1 MQIHLTS
8 RHFEITDDIKTYIV
22 KRAKKIEAIFSPV
35 IDFQVVMEVEK
46 SRYRT
51 EITLSTRK
59 ATFHAQG
66 ETHDVFS
73 SLDDVIN
80 KIETQIRR
88 HKERIKDRRQRLPRR
103 EVAMQLSGNEKD
115 THVGRIRYEMIHQIC
130 SDPHFRAPEKF
141 ASKPM
146 SVGEAV
152 MQLRTSGDTLLL
164 FLNAQT
170 DQVNV
175 VYEDDSGEYG
185 WVEPQF
191 V

>member
-1 MQIHLTS
+1 MQIHLIS
-8 RHFEITDDIKTYIV
+8 RHLEITDDIRTYIE
-22 KRAKKIEAIFSPV
+22 KRAKKIEVIFNRI

-46 SRYRT
+46 NRYRT
-51 EITLSTRK
+51 EITLATRK

-66 ETHDVFS
+66 ETRDIFS
-73 SLDDVIN
+73 SLDDVID
-80 KIETQIRR
+80 KIEAQIRR
-88 HKERIKDRRQRLPRR
+88 HKERVKDRRHRLSRR
-103 EVAMQLSGNEKD
+103 EVAVQLSGNAED
-115 THVGRIRYEMIHQIC
+115 TPVELDT
-130 SDPHFRAPEKF
+130 SDPSDMPAPHFRAPEKF
-141 ASKPM
+141 AAKPM

-152 MQLRTSGDTLLL
+152 MQLRISEDTLLL

-175 VYEDDSGEYG
+175 VYEDDNGEYG

>member
-8 RHFEITDDIKTYIV
+8 RHFEITDDIKTYIA

-35 IDFQVVMEVEK
+35 VDFQVVMEVEK
-46 SRYRT
+46 NRYRT
-51 EITLSTRK
+51 EITLATRK

-73 SLDDVIN
+73 SLDDVID

-103 EVAMQLSGNEKD
+103 EVAMQLSGNGNNTLAESD
-115 THVGRIRYEMIHQIC
+115 TDNSSNML
-130 SDPHFRAPEKF
+130 DPHFRAPEKF

-152 MQLRTSGDTLLL
+152 MQLQISGDTLLL

-170 DQVNV
+170 EQVNV
-175 VYEDDSGEYG
+175 VYEDDNGEYG

>member
-8 RHFEITDDIKTYIV
+8 RHLEITDDIQTYIE
-22 KRAKKIEAIFSPV
+22 KRAKKIEAIFNPI

-46 SRYRT
+46 NRYRS
-51 EITLSTRK
+51 EITLVTRK

-73 SLDDVIN
+73 SLDDVIS
-80 KIETQIRR
+80 KIEIQIRR
-88 HKERIKDRRQRLPRR
+88 HKERIKDRRHRLSRR
-103 EVAMQLSGNEKD
+103 EVAVQLSGNEEGAPVEFD
-115 THVGRIRYEMIHQIC
+115 TGDLSNMPA
-130 SDPHFRAPEKF
+130 PHFRAPEKF

-152 MQLRTSGDTLLL
+152 MQLRTSGDVLLL

-170 DQVNV
+170 NQVNL
-175 VYEDDSGEYG
+175 VYEDDNGEYG

>member
-8 RHFEITDDIKTYIV
+8 RHLEITDDIRTYIE
-22 KRAKKIEAIFSPV
+22 KRAKKIEAIFNPI

-46 SRYRT
+46 NRYRT
-51 EITLSTRK
+51 ETMLATRK
-59 ATFHAQG
+59 ATFHAQS

-73 SLDDVIN
+73 SLDDVID

-88 HKERIKDRRQRLPRR
+88 HKERVKDRRHRLSQR
-103 EVAMQLSGNEKD
+103 EVAVQLSGNAEGTPVELD
-115 THVGRIRYEMIHQIC
+115 TDDSSNIPA
-130 SDPHFRAPEKF
+130 PHFRSPEKS

-146 SVGEAV
+146 SVREAV
-152 MQLRTSGDTLLL
+152 MQLQTSGDVLLL

-170 DQVNV
+170 NEFNV
-175 VYEDDSGEYG
+175 VYEDDNGEYG

>member
-1 MQIHLTS
+1 MQIHLIS
-8 RHFEITDDIKTYIV
+8 RHLEITDDIRTYIE
-22 KRAKKIEAIFSPV
+22 KRAKKIEVIFSPV

-46 SRYRT
+46 NRYRT
-51 EITLSTRK
+51 EITLATRK

-73 SLDDVIN
+73 SLDDVID
-80 KIETQIRR
+80 KIEAQIRR
-88 HKERIKDRRQRLPRR
+88 HKERIKDRRHRMSRR
-103 EVAMQLSGNEKD
+103 EVAVQLSGNEDDIQVGLD
-115 THVGRIRYEMIHQIC
+115 T
-130 SDPHFRAPEKF
+130 SDPSDMPTPQFSAPEKF

-152 MQLRTSGDTLLL
+152 MQLQIYGDTLLL

-170 DQVNV
+170 NQVNL
-175 VYEDDSGEYG
+175 VYEDDNGEYG

>member
-8 RHFEITDDIKTYIV
+8 RHLEITDDIQTYIE
-22 KRAKKIEAIFSPV
+22 KRAKKIEAIFNPI

-46 SRYRT
+46 NRYRT
-51 EITLSTRK
+51 EITLAARK
-59 ATFHAQG
+59 ATFHAQS
-66 ETHDVFS
+66 ETHNVFS
-73 SLDDVIN
+73 SLDDVID

-88 HKERIKDRRQRLPRR
+88 HKERLKDRRHRLSQR
-103 EVAMQLSGNEKD
+103 EVAVQLSGNEAAASLELNTGD
-115 THVGRIRYEMIHQIC
+115 PSNMPT
-130 SDPHFRAPEKF
+130 PHFRAPEKS

-146 SVGEAV
+146 SVREAV
-152 MQLRTSGDTLLL
+152 MQLQTSGDVLLL

-170 DQVNV
+170 NQINV
-175 VYEDDSGEYG
+175 VYEDDNGEYG

>member
-8 RHFEITDDIKTYIV
+8 RHLEMTNDIQTYIER
-22 KRAKKIEAIFSPV
+22 RAKKIEAIFNPI
-35 IDFQVVMEVEK
+35 IDFQVVLEVEK
-46 SRYRT
+46 NRYRT
-51 EITLSTRK
+51 EITLVTRK
-59 ATFHAQG
+59 ATFHAQS

-73 SLDDVIN
+73 SLDDVTD

-88 HKERIKDRRQRLPRR
+88 HKERVKDRRHRLSRR
-103 EVAMQLSGNEKD
+103 EVAVQLSGNEEGTSAESNTND
-115 THVGRIRYEMIHQIC
+115 SSNMLA
-130 SDPHFRAPEKF
+130 PHFMAPEKF

-152 MQLRTSGDTLLL
+152 MQLQSSGDVLLL

-170 DQVNV
+170 NQVNV
-175 VYEDDSGEYG
+175 VYEDDNGEYG

>member
-8 RHFEITDDIKTYIV
+8 RHLEITDDIQTYIE
-22 KRAKKIEAIFSPV
+22 KRAKKIEAIFNPI

-46 SRYRT
+46 NRYRT
-51 EITLSTRK
+51 EITLVTRK
-59 ATFHAQG
+59 ATFHAQS

-73 SLDDVIN
+73 SLDDVTD

-88 HKERIKDRRQRLPRR
+88 HKERVKDRRHRLSRR
-103 EVAMQLSGNEKD
+103 EVAVQLSGNEESTPLELD
-115 THVGRIRYEMIHQIC
+115 TRDLSNMRA
-130 SDPHFRAPEKF
+130 PHFRAPEKF

-146 SVGEAV
+146 SVQEAV
-152 MQLRTSGDTLLL
+152 MQLQSSGDVLLL

-170 DQVNV
+170 NQVNV
-175 VYEDDSGEYG
+175 VYEDDNGEYG

>member
-1 MQIHLTS
+1 
-8 RHFEITDDIKTYIV
+8 
-22 KRAKKIEAIFSPV
+22 
-35 IDFQVVMEVEK
+35 MEVEK
-46 SRYRT
+46 NRYRT
-51 EITLSTRK
+51 EITLATRK

-66 ETHDVFS
+66 ETHDVFA
-73 SLDDVIN
+73 SLDDVID
-80 KIETQIRR
+80 KIEAQIRR
-88 HKERIKDRRQRLPRR
+88 HKERIKDRRHRLPRR
-103 EVAMQLSGNEKD
+103 EVAVQLSGNEDD
-115 THVGRIRYEMIHQIC
+115 TLVEMNTEDP
-130 SDPHFRAPEKF
+130 SNRLAPHFRAPEKF

-175 VYEDDSGEYG
+175 VYEDDNGEYG

>member
-8 RHFEITDDIKTYIV
+8 RHLEMTDDIQTYIV
-22 KRAKKIEAIFSPV
+22 KRAQKIEAIFNPI

-46 SRYRT
+46 NRYRT
-51 EITLSTRK
+51 EITLATRK
-59 ATFHAQG
+59 ATFHAQA

-73 SLDDVIN
+73 SLDDVID

-103 EVAMQLSGNEKD
+103 EVAVQLSGNGDSMLAESD
-115 THVGRIRYEMIHQIC
+115 TDDSSNMPDSY
-130 SDPHFRAPEKF
+130 FRDPEKF

-146 SVGEAV
+146 SVEEAV
-152 MQLRTSGDTLLL
+152 MQLRTSGDVLLL

-170 DQVNV
+170 DQVNL
-175 VYEDDSGEYG
+175 VYEDDNGEYG

>member
-1 MQIHLTS
+1 MQIHLTG
-8 RHFEITDDIKTYIV
+8 RHLEITDDIQTYIV
-22 KRAKKIEAIFSPV
+22 KRAKKIEAIFSPI

-46 SRYRT
+46 NRYRT
-51 EITLSTRK
+51 EITLATRK

-73 SLDDVIN
+73 SLDDVID
-80 KIETQIRR
+80 KIETQTRR

-103 EVAMQLSGNEKD
+103 EVAVQLSGNGDNAPAESD
-115 THVGRIRYEMIHQIC
+115 TDDSSSR
-130 SDPHFRAPEKF
+130 SAPHFRAPEKF

-152 MQLRTSGDTLLL
+152 MQLQTSGDVLLL
-164 FLNAQT
+164 FLNAGTNQI
-170 DQVNV
+170 NL
-175 VYEDDSGEYG
+175 VYEDDNGEYG

>member
-8 RHFEITDDIKTYIV
+8 RHLEITDDIQTYIE
-22 KRAKKIEAIFSPV
+22 KRAKKIEVIFNPV

-46 SRYRT
+46 NRYRV
-51 EITLSTRK
+51 EITLATRK

-73 SLDDVIN
+73 SLDDVID
-80 KIETQIRR
+80 KIEAQIRR
-88 HKERIKDRRQRLPRR
+88 HKERIKDWRQRLSRR
-103 EVAMQLSGNEKD
+103 EVAVQLSGNADD
-115 THVGRIRYEMIHQIC
+115 TSVETDT
-130 SDPHFRAPEKF
+130 SDPSNVTTPHFRAPEKF

-152 MQLRTSGDTLLL
+152 MQLRSSGDVLLL
-164 FLNAQT
+164 FLNAETNQI
-170 DQVNV
+170 NV
-175 VYEDDSGEYG
+175 VYEDDNGEYG

>member
-1 MQIHLTS
+1 MQIHITS
-8 RHFEITDDIKTYIV
+8 RHLETTDDIRTYIER
-22 KRAKKIEAIFSPV
+22 RAKKIETIFSPV

-51 EITLSTRK
+51 EITLATRK

-66 ETHDVFS
+66 ETHDIFS
-73 SLDDVIN
+73 SLDDVID
-80 KIETQIRR
+80 KIEAQIRR
-88 HKERIKDRRQRLPRR
+88 HKERIKDRRHRLSRR
-103 EVAMQLSGNEKD
+103 EVAVQLSSNEENAPVALD
-115 THVGRIRYEMIHQIC
+115 TGENMPA
-130 SDPHFRAPEKF
+130 PHFRAPEKF

-152 MQLRTSGDTLLL
+152 MQLQIAEDTLLL

-170 DQVNV
+170 NQVNL
-175 VYEDDSGEYG
+175 VYEDDNGEYG
-185 WVEPQF
+185 WVEPQL

>member
-8 RHFEITDDIKTYIV
+8 RHLEITDDIRTYIE
-22 KRAKKIEAIFSPV
+22 KRAKKIEAIFNPA

-46 SRYRT
+46 NRYRT
-51 EITLSTRK
+51 EITLATRK

-73 SLDDVIN
+73 SLDDVID
-80 KIETQIRR
+80 KIESQIRR
-88 HKERIKDRRQRLPRR
+88 HKERIKNRRHRLPRR
-103 EVAMQLSGNEKD
+103 EVAVQLSGNEED
-115 THVGRIRYEMIHQIC
+115 TPVELDT
-130 SDPHFRAPEKF
+130 SDSSNMPAPHFQAPEKF
-141 ASKPM
+141 ATKPM

-170 DQVNV
+170 NQVNV
-175 VYEDDSGEYG
+175 VYEDDNGEYG

-191 V
+191 I

>member
-1 MQIHLTS
+1 MQIHLVS
-8 RHFEITDDIKTYIV
+8 RHLEITDDIRTYIE
-22 KRAKKIEAIFSPV
+22 KRAKKIEAIFNPV
-35 IDFQVVMEVEK
+35 IDFQVVVEVEK
-46 SRYRT
+46 NRYRT
-51 EITLSTRK
+51 EITLATRK

-73 SLDDVIN
+73 SLDDVID
-80 KIETQIRR
+80 KIEAQIRR
-88 HKERIKDRRQRLPRR
+88 HKERIKDRRHRLSRR
-103 EVAMQLSGNEKD
+103 EVAVQLSGNEED
-115 THVGRIRYEMIHQIC
+115 TPAT
-130 SDPHFRAPEKF
+130 SDPSDMLTPHFRAPEKF
-141 ASKPM
+141 AAKPM

-175 VYEDDSGEYG
+175 VYEDDNGEYG

-191 V
+191 A